1 MLKNCKRVGAVVL
14 ALAMAFS
21 VMCVSAFAAD
31 GVGTDSIEI
40 TKEVTTDGNTMA
52 PNTSFTFTI
61 ATAGAGTYDGHNVY
75 AGIANGASFGGETTT
90 EITFTPGGKGSA
102 AATYTGNATIT
113 TNVRAFDGK
122 PGIYHYTVTE
132 TKGNYEGITYDTDT
146 RDLYVYVTNT
156 DAGVAVSNVVL
167 TKGSTKTDK
176 WTNDY
181 GDTHDTTH
189 DVTISKKVTGNM
201 ADTNKEF
208 SFTVKV
214 DGASGEKYKFV
225 VNGTEENPLESG
237 TGTTITLKGGE
248 KAQIYGL
255 TESDKVTATE
265 EDYSSDGYTTTVTTS
280 SISGKAAR
288 GVTDGNV
295 SADGATVDV
304 TNDKSVDP
312 PTGVIL
318 TVAPYVLM
326 VAVAAGIA
334 VFFLR
339 RRNAE

>member
-1 MLKNCKRVGAVVL
+1 MLKNFKRVGAVVL

-21 VMCVSAFAAD
+21 VMCVSAFAD
-31 GVGTDSIEI
+31 GGVGTDSIKI

-61 ATAGAGTYDGHNVY
+61 APAAKGTYDGKTVY
-75 AGIANGASFGGETTT
+75 AGVAGGASFGGNTTT
-90 EITFTPGGKGSA
+90 DITFTPGGKGDA

-113 TNVRAFDGK
+113 TSVDAFDGK

-146 RDLYVYVTNT
+146 RDLYVYVTNSGS
-156 DAGVAVSNVVL
+156 GVAVSNVVL

-189 DVTISKKVTGNM
+189 DVTISKKVT
-201 ADTNKEF
+201 
-208 SFTVKV
+208 
-214 DGASGEKYKFV
+214 GEKYKFV

>member
-61 ATAGAGTYDGHNVY
+61 APAGAGTYDGNTVY
-75 AGIANGASFGGETTT
+75 AGVAGGASFDGNTTKD
-90 EITFTPGGKGSA
+90 ITFTPGGKGSA
-102 AATYTGNATIT
+102 AATYTGKATIT
-113 TNVRAFDGK
+113 TSVNAFDGK

-132 TKGNYEGITYDTDT
+132 TEGNYEGITYDTTT
-146 RDLYVYVTNT
+146 RDLYVYVTNSGS
-156 DAGVAVSNVVL
+156 GVAVSNVVL

-189 DVTISKKVTGNM
+189 DVTISKTVTGNM

-208 SFTVKV
+208 TFTVKV

-225 VNGTEENPLESG
+225 VNDTEENPLVSG
-237 TGTTITLKGGE
+237 TATTITLKGGQ

-255 TESDKVTATE
+255 TENDKVTATE
-265 EDYSSDGYTTTVTTS
+265 EDYSSDGYTTTVTASNVT
-280 SISGKAAR
+280 GKSDR
-288 GVTDGNV
+288 GVTEGKV
-295 SADGATVDV
+295 SKDGATVEV
-304 TNDKSVDP
+304 TNTKDATP
-312 PTGVIL
+312 PTGVVMS
-318 TVAPYVLM
+318 VAPYVLM